1 MTVLILDLPKEIIL
15 YVLAWTPPQDL
26 LKWCQVC
33 RLLKRFIDESIE
45 LQYLIELYSFGYVP
59 PSNPRRD
66 ILYPDK
72 LRLVKEHQKRW
83 KSTSWTQ
90 VDTYPLK
97 KRNPNSTSSTYDFY
111 GGVYAQGFS
120 LPGVGEHTRRLDLY
134 QLPSVNRGTPW
145 KQWSFEDLG
154 VDVRDFVM
162 QPDYDLLVL
171 LELNK
176 SLPCPNPDG
185 IEGAPDLMQYF
196 TVHLRTLGTNQPHPD
211 ATRPTIAYNTPSY
224 RRSRPSFYFQ
234 IVGRYLAIQFLIS
247 NASSERSKLRV
258 WDWTTG
264 KDVTVSIFVYLHHS
278 RRLMVKKYIEPW
290 RTGAESFTF
299 LSDRLILVPYLQV
312 MSQSEG
318 GLHNTRTH
326 GKLVVYTF
334 TEPTDNSPAEEARA
348 IASFDL
354 PDADNPFLDLQGLS
368 CRCDPA
374 PVPSSRSATRHDGIP
389 KLFDL
394 APENRVLCLK
404 MRSQA
409 VIPVDQVESTLYIQF
424 TSLVK
429 AIAHLLDEPADKPVL
444 TIPWDD
450 WAKGTSW
457 VDTDLLFTG
466 NECYVFGQRVVSVGL
481 DRSDIDSDMEE
492 IDTLIRRFSSL
503 CVFDFDPIRV
513 KRELLLSESEIE
525 IFDPKRDCVLGVWG
539 EGPSLRKTFVE
550 REHAADTPFALRKT
564 LINERLGHHYY
575 VMVDEEHVV
584 MALQRFGRESSLIV
598 YSFS

>member
-1 MTVLILDLPKEIIL
+1 
-15 YVLAWTPPQDL
+15 
-26 LKWCQVC
+26 
-33 RLLKRFIDESIE
+33 
-45 LQYLIELYSFGYVP
+45 
-59 PSNPRRD
+59 
-66 ILYPDK
+66 
-72 LRLVKEHQKRW
+72 
-83 KSTSWTQ
+83 
-90 VDTYPLK
+90 
-97 KRNPNSTSSTYDFY
+97 
-111 GGVYAQGFS
+111 
-120 LPGVGEHTRRLDLY
+120 
-134 QLPSVNRGTPW
+134 
-145 KQWSFEDLG
+145 
-154 VDVRDFVM
+154 M

-171 LELNK
+171 LEVNK

-185 IEGAPDLMQYF
+185 IEGAPDLMEYF
-196 TVHLRTLGTNQPHPD
+196 TIHLRTLGTNQPHPD
-211 ATRPTIAYNTPSY
+211 AARPTISYSTPSY
-224 RRSRPSFYFQ
+224 RRNRPSFYFQ

-247 NASSERSKLRV
+247 NASCEKFKLRV

-264 KDVTVSIFVYLHHS
+264 KAVT
-278 RRLMVKKYIEPW
+278 YIEPW
-290 RTGAESFTF
+290 RTGADSFTF
-299 LSDRLILVPYLQV
+299 LSDRLILVPCLQAV
-312 MSQSEG
+312 SQSEG
-318 GLHNTRTH
+318 GLHNARTH
-326 GKLVVYTF
+326 GKLVVFTF
-334 TEPTDNSPAEEARA
+334 TEPTGNNPAEEARP

-354 PDADNPFLDLQGLS
+354 PESANPFLDPQGLS

-374 PVPSSRSATRHDGIP
+374 PVPSSRSPTRHDGIP

-424 TSLVK
+424 TDLLK
-429 AIAHLLDEPADKPVL
+429 AIAHLLDQPADKPVL
-444 TIPWDD
+444 NIPWED

-481 DRSDIDSDMEE
+481 DRSDIDSDMEDV
-492 IDTLIRRFSSL
+492 DTLIRRFSSL

-525 IFDPKRDCVLGVWG
+525 IFDPKRDTVLGVWG
-539 EGPSLRKTFVE
+539 EGPSLRSTFVE
-550 REHAADTPFALRKT
+550 GKHAADAPFALRKT

-584 MALQRFGRESSLIV
+584 MVLQRFGRESSLIV

>member
-1 MTVLILDLPKEIIL
+1 MPTLFLDLPEEIIR
-15 YVLAWTPPQDL
+15 YILAQTPGRDL
-26 LKWCQVC
+26 VRCYQVC
-33 RLLKRFIDESIE
+33 HLLKRIIEESAE
-45 LQYLIELYSFGYVP
+45 LQYFIELYSFGYVP
-59 PSNPRRD
+59 PSNPRND
-66 ILYPDK
+66 ILYTEK
-72 LRLVKEHQKRW
+72 LQLIKEHKERW
-83 KSTSWTQ
+83 TSTSWTQ

-97 KRNPNSTSSTYDFY
+97 KRNSNSSCSTYDFY
-111 GGVYAQGFS
+111 GGIYAQGFS
-120 LPGVGEHTRRLDLY
+120 LPGVGEHTRRLDFY

-145 KQWSFEDLG
+145 RQWSFEDVG

-171 LELNK
+171 LEMNQ
-176 SLPCPNPDG
+176 SLPYPNSDG

-196 TVHLRTLGTNQPHPD
+196 TIHLRTLGTNRPHPD
-211 ATRPTIAYNTPSY
+211 AVRPTISYNTPSY
-224 RRSRPSFYFQ
+224 RRTRSSFYLQ
-234 IVGRYLAIQFLIS
+234 IVGRYLAIQFLVT
-247 NASSERSKLRV
+247 NASGSDKFKLRV

-264 KDVTVSIFVYLHHS
+264 KDVT
-278 RRLMVKKYIEPW
+278 YIEPW
-290 RTGAESFTF
+290 TTGAESFTF
-299 LSDRLILVPYLQV
+299 LSDQLILIPSIEVV
-312 MSQSEG
+312 TTSEG

-326 GKLVVYTF
+326 GKLVVFTF
-334 TEPTDNSPAEEARA
+334 TEPTGNDPAEEARP

-354 PDADNPFLDLQGLS
+354 PHTDNPFLDLQGLS

-409 VIPVDQVESTLYIQF
+409 VIPVDQVESTLYVQF
-424 TSLVK
+424 ADLIGV
-429 AIAHLLDEPADKPVL
+429 IAHLLDEPTNKPML
-444 TIPWDD
+444 NIPWGG

-481 DRSDIDSDMEE
+481 DRTDADSDLEE
-492 IDTLIRRFSSL
+492 IDTLIRRSSSL
-503 CVFDFDPIRV
+503 CVFDFDPIRI

-525 IFDPKRDCVLGVWG
+525 IFDPRNDSVLGVWG
-539 EGPSLRKTFVE
+539 EGPSLRRTFVE
-550 REHAADTPFALRKT
+550 GEYVADTPFALRKT

-575 VMVDEEHVV
+575 VMMDEEHVV
-584 MALQRFGRESSLIV
+584 MVLRFGRESSLIV
-598 YSFS
+598 YSFT

>member
-1 MTVLILDLPKEIIL
+1 MTLLLLDLPKEVLICIL
-15 YVLAWTPPQDL
+15 GWTSPQDL
-26 LKWCQVC
+26 LKWYQACH
-33 RLLKRFIDESIE
+33 LLKGLIHDSAE

-59 PSNPRRD
+59 PSNPRHD
-66 ILYPDK
+66 ILYPEK
-72 LRLVKEHQKRW
+72 LRLMKEHQKRW

-97 KRNPNSTSSTYDFY
+97 KRNSNSISSTYDFY

-120 LPGVGEHTRRLDLY
+120 LSGVGTHTRHLDLY

-171 LELNK
+171 LEMNK
-176 SLPCPNPDG
+176 SLPYPNPDG
-185 IEGAPDLMQYF
+185 IEGAPDIIQYF
-196 TVHLRTLGTNQPHPD
+196 TIHLRTLGTNQPHPD
-211 ATRPTIAYNTPSY
+211 AVQPTIGYNTPSY
-224 RRSRPSFYFQ
+224 RHRRPSFYFQ
-234 IVGRYLAIQFLIS
+234 IVGRYLAVQFLIS
-247 NASSERSKLRV
+247 GASSEKSKLRV

-264 KDVTVSIFVYLHHS
+264 KDVT
-278 RRLMVKKYIEPW
+278 YIESW
-290 RTGAESFTF
+290 STGCETFTF
-299 LSDRLILVPYLQV
+299 LSDRLILVPCLQTV
-312 MSQSEG
+312 SHSEG
-318 GLHNTRTH
+318 GLHNARTH
-326 GKLVVYTF
+326 GKLMVFTF
-334 TEPTDNSPAEEARA
+334 TEPIGNNPAEEARP

-354 PDADNPFLDLQGLS
+354 PDAGDPFPDLQGLS

-409 VIPVDQVESTLYIQF
+409 LIQMDEGESTLYIQF

-429 AIAHLLDEPADKPVL
+429 AVEHLLNNPTDKPVP
-444 TIPWDD
+444 TIPWED

-466 NECYVFGQRVVSVGL
+466 NECYVFGQRVVGVGI
-481 DRSDIDSDMEE
+481 DRQNIDSDIEE
-492 IDTLIRRFSSL
+492 TDTLIRRFSSL
-503 CVFDFDPIRV
+503 CIFDFDPIRV
-513 KRELLLSESEIE
+513 RRELLLNESEIE
-525 IFDPKRDCVLGVWG
+525 IFDPKRDCVLGAWD
-539 EGPSLRKTFVE
+539 EGPSLRNLFVE
-550 REHAADTPFALRKT
+550 GEHAADAPFALRKT

-584 MALQRFGRESSLIV
+584 MVLQKFGRDSSLIV

>member
-1 MTVLILDLPKEIIL
+1 MKSFGMAPTLLGLPQEIIV
-15 YVLAWTPPQDL
+15 YILAWTLPQDL
-26 LKWCQVC
+26 LKWRQAC
-33 RLLKRFIDESIE
+33 RLLKQFIDGSAE

-59 PSNPRRD
+59 PSNPRHD
-66 ILYPDK
+66 ILYPEK
-72 LRLVKEHQKRW
+72 LRLVKEHQRQW
-83 KSTSWTQ
+83 KTTSWTQ
-90 VDTYPLK
+90 VDMYPLK
-97 KRNPNSTSSTYDFY
+97 KRNSSSVSSTYDFC
-111 GGVYAQGFS
+111 GGIYAQGFS
-120 LPGVGEHTRRLDLY
+120 LPGIGEHTRRLDLY

-145 KQWSFEDLG
+145 KQWSIEDLG

-171 LELNK
+171 LEINK
-176 SLPCPNPDG
+176 SLPRSNPDG
-185 IEGAPDLMQYF
+185 IEGAPDLTQYF
-196 TVHLRTLGTNQPHPD
+196 TIHLRTLGTNQPHPD
-211 ATRPTIAYNTPSY
+211 AARPTISYSTPSY
-224 RRSRPSFYFQ
+224 RRTRPSFYFQ
-234 IVGRYLAIQFLIS
+234 IVGRYLAVQFLIS
-247 NASSERSKLRV
+247 SVSSEKFQLRV

-264 KDVTVSIFVYLHHS
+264 KDVT
-278 RRLMVKKYIEPW
+278 YIEPW
-290 RTGAESFTF
+290 RAGAESFTF
-299 LSDRLILVPYLQV
+299 LSDRLVLIPCLQV
-312 MSQSEG
+312 VSENED
-318 GLHNTRTH
+318 GLHDPRTH
-326 GKLVVYTF
+326 GKLIVFTF
-334 TEPTDNSPAEEARA
+334 TDPMGDQPAREARP

-354 PDADNPFLDLQGLS
+354 PNAANPFLDLQGLS

-374 PVPSSRSATRHDGIP
+374 PVPSFRSATRHDGIP

-424 TSLVK
+424 ADLVR
-429 AIAHLLDEPADKPVL
+429 AVSHLLDEPADKPML
-444 TIPWDD
+444 NIPWKD

-481 DRSDIDSDMEE
+481 DRSEMDSEMEE

-513 KRELLLSESEIE
+513 KRAELSSESGVE
-525 IFDPKRDCVLGVWG
+525 IFDPKKDSILGVWG
-539 EGPSLRKTFVE
+539 EGPSLRSTFVE
-550 REHAADTPFALRKT
+550 GEHAADAPFTLRKT

-584 MALQRFGRESSLIV
+584 MVLQRFGRESSLIV